1 MFSSLLQVSTMN
13 SPNCS
18 VSVCSVTSKSVSR
31 AIMRTEA
38 PSGMLSPSS
47 RRTSSFKEA
56 ALQLPMLNGSVA
68 RL

>member
-1 MFSSLLQVSTMN
+1 M
-13 SPNCS
+13 
-18 VSVCSVTSKSVSR
+18 
-31 AIMRTEA
+31 MRTEA